1 MLFKNIAFQ
10 YGKNKIIQNFSLSF
24 KKGEKISLTSP
35 SGKGKSTLL
44 KLLASQLYPQTG
56 DIFVDGQTVDNL
68 PLDQIVELVPQH
80 VHLFEDSLRFNLT
93 FGEPIPDDVL
103 YRTLKDFQLDEFIN
117 DDLDRPLIK
126 EGNDLSGGQKQRIA
140 LARAY
145 LQNKPILLL
154 DEATSAIDVNR
165 AQKILDFL
173 LQQPDKTIIYATHH
187 LNQSDEQKFNQT
199 LQFQS
204 FINNSSI

>member
-1 MLFKNIAFQ
+1 M
-10 YGKNKIIQNFSLSF
+10 
-24 KKGEKISLTSP
+24 
-35 SGKGKSTLL
+35 
-44 KLLASQLYPQTG
+44 
-56 DIFVDGQTVDNL
+56 
-68 PLDQIVELVPQH
+68 
-80 VHLFEDSLRFNLT
+80 
-93 FGEPIPDDVL
+93 
-103 YRTLKDFQLDEFIN
+103 KDFQLDEFIN

-126 EGNDLSGGQKQRIA
+126 EGSDLSGGQKQRIA

-173 LQQPDKTIIYATHH
+173 LQQPGKTIIYATHH
-187 LNQSDEQKFNQT
+187 LNQSDEQKFNQA